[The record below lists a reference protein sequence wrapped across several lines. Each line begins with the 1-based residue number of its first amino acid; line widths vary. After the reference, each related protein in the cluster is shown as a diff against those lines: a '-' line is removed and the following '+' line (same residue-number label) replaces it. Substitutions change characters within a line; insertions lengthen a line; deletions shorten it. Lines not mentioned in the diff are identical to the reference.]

1 MQIVIYLS
9 LHRYSSIITISIC
22 TTPDVI
28 EIEDNSDNLPADDID
43 IYISLSFIV
52 KIKIVRKGET
62 IVFGTKIS

>member
-9 LHRYSSIITISIC
+9 LHRYSSILTISIC

-28 EIEDNSDNLPADDID
+28 EIEDNSDDLSADDIN

-52 KIKIVRKGET
+52 KLKIVRKGET
-62 IVFGTKIS
+62 IVFGKKRS